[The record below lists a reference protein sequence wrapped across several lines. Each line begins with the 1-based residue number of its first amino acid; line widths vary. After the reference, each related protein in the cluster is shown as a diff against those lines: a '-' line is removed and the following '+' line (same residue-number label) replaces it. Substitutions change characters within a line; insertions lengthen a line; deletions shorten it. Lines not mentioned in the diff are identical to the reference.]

1 MLERKRMQSTI
12 IIAKVCYTDIG
23 KDLTK
28 GVDTYCTYT
37 YTYNVL
43 LMYTAWGLTRVHWKE
58 LQTDISTETTI
69 HKLYTNIQ
77 NSSVVFS
84 TEVG

>member
-1 MLERKRMQSTI
+1 MCVGKKENAKYDNHSQSMLHRYRERPDERGGHI
-12 IIAKVCYTDIG
+12 LYIY
-23 KDLTK
+23 LH
-28 GVDTYCTYT
+28 
-37 YTYNVL
+37 VL

-58 LQTDISTETTI
+58 LQTDISMETTI
-69 HKLYTNIQ
+69 HTNIQ